1 MTAERGGHRW
11 FAAWYDR
18 LDRAAQRGWLG
29 DRRRRLVADAK
40 GTVVEIGA
48 GAGGNLPHYRDADDL
63 ILTEPDPA
71 MRARLDRRR
80 SLARVRVEVLA
91 APADALPLPDASA
104 DVVVS
109 AFVLCTVPDP
119 AAALAEVRRVLRP
132 GGELRLLEHVR
143 AEGAMAR
150 VQDAVRPLWSRL
162 AAGCQPNRATLAAV
176 EAAGF
181 TLTASEVVRPGLSF
195 GPSLLP
201 MVQATYRS

>member
-1 MTAERGGHRW
+1 VSAGHRW
-11 FAAWYDR
+11 FAACYDR
-18 LDRAAQRGWLG
+18 LDTVAQRGWLG
-29 DRRRRLVADAK
+29 ERRRQLVADLK

-80 SLARVRVEVLA
+80 GLARVRFEVLD
-91 APADALPLPDASA
+91 APAEALPLPDASA

-109 AFVLCTVPDP
+109 TFVLCTVPHP

-143 AEGAMAR
+143 ADGRMAH
-150 VQDAVRPLWSRL
+150 VQDAIRPLWSLL
-162 AAGCQPNRATLAAV
+162 AAGCQPNRSTLATV
-176 EAAGF
+176 EHAGF
-181 TLTASEVVRPGLSF
+181 TLTAREEVHPAVPL

-201 MVQATYRS
+201 MVMATARS

>member
-1 MTAERGGHRW
+1 MSEGHRW
-11 FAAWYDR
+11 FAASYDR
-18 LDRAAQRGWLG
+18 LDTLAQRGWLG
-29 DRRRRLVADAK
+29 DRRRQLVADAK

-48 GAGGNLPHYRDADDL
+48 GAGGNLPHYRDAADL

-71 MRARLDRRR
+71 MRARLARRR
-80 SLARVRVEVLA
+80 NLARVRFEVLD
-91 APADALPLPDASA
+91 APAQALPLPDASA

-143 AEGAMAR
+143 ADGRMAR
-150 VQDAVRPLWSRL
+150 VQDAIRPLWSRL

-176 EAAGF
+176 EGAGF
-181 TLTASEVVRPGLSF
+181 VLLTREEVRPSVRL
-195 GPSLLP
+195 GPALLP
-201 MVQATYRS
+201 MVHATYRC